1 MKVKRSAHRNTLFV
15 MKYKALIIVYN
26 RILLPVRMADFL
38 FAHGIDPVFVDNNSD
53 YPPLLEYYK
62 NCPYQVLR
70 MNKNYGH
77 QVVWQQGLLNELSL
91 PDYYIVTDPD
101 LDLSG
106 IPDDFLSIL
115 EAGLKKY
122 PQFDKCGFS
131 LEINDLP
138 PTDFC
143 PAGYEKQFW
152 EHKLDDMY
160 FKAAVDTTF
169 ALYKVPFHSYNAIRT
184 NRPYTAK
191 HMPWYYF
198 DFDDMPEDEQYYFRT
213 CRESHSMGG
222 IFR

>member
-1 MKVKRSAHRNTLFV
+1 

>member
-1 MKVKRSAHRNTLFV
+1 M
-15 MKYKALIIVYN
+15 KALIITYN
-26 RILLPVRMADFL
+26 RLFYPVKIADFC
-38 FAHGIDPVFVDNNSD
+38 FQHGIDPVFVDNNSD

-62 NCPYQVLR
+62 TTKYEVIQ
-70 MNKNYGH
+70 MDQNYGYK
-77 QVVWQQGLLNELSL
+77 VVWDQGILDKLGITGE
-91 PDYYIVTDPD
+91 YIVTDPD
-101 LDLSG
+101 LYLDG
-106 IPDDFLSIL
+106 IPDDFLEVL
-115 EAGLKKY
+115 REGLRRY

-152 EHKLDDMY
+152 SRPLDKQY
-160 FKAAVDTTF
+160 FAAPIDTTF

-184 NRPYTAK
+184 NRPYTAR

-198 DFDDMPEDEQYYFRT
+198 DFEDMPDDEQYYFRT
-213 CRESHSMGG
+213 TKESHSMGG